1 MNGPIPS
8 PTLVPAT
15 DKPSREP
22 RDHPNRDPSD
32 VELHPVT
39 REPSD
44 GDRQR
49 GREFPR
55 TARWNHSAR

>member
-1 MNGPIPS
+1 MLS
-8 PTLVPAT
+8 PTLVPST

-32 VELHPVT
+32 IELHPVT
-39 REPSD
+39 RSLSA
-44 GDRQR
+44 GDPRR

-55 TARWNHSAR
+55 KPRSNHSAR

>member
-1 MNGPIPS
+1 MTGPVPS

-39 REPSD
+39 QKLAAGE
-44 GDRQR
+44 QR

-55 TARWNHSAR
+55 MVRRHHSAR

>member
-1 MNGPIPS
+1 MTGPMPA
-8 PTLVPAT
+8 PTLVPAS

-39 REPSD
+39 RLLSAGEPT
-44 GDRQR
+44 R
-49 GREFPR
+49 GRQLPR
-55 TARWNHSAR
+55 SARRHHSAG

>member
-1 MNGPIPS
+1 MPAS
-8 PTLVPAT
+8 SFVPAT

-39 REPSD
+39 RLLRAGEP
-44 GDRQR
+44 QR
-49 GREFPR
+49 EREIPR
-55 TARWNHSAR
+55 SARRHNPAR

>member
-1 MNGPIPS
+1 MNGPMPS

-39 REPSD
+39 RGLNG
-44 GDRQR
+44 GDSQR
-49 GREFPR
+49 AREFPR
-55 TARWNHSAR
+55 PARTHYSAR

>member
-1 MNGPIPS
+1 MTGPMPA
-8 PTLVPAT
+8 PTLVPAS

-39 REPSD
+39 RLLSAPM
-44 GDRQR
+44 R
-49 GREFPR
+49 GRQFPR
-55 TARWNHSAR
+55 SARRHHSAC

>member
-1 MNGPIPS
+1 MPGPMPS
-8 PTLVPAT
+8 SSLVPTT

-39 REPSD
+39 RVFRAGEPK
-44 GDRQR
+44 R
-49 GREFPR
+49 GRQFPR
-55 TARWNHSAR
+55 SARRHRSAC

>member
-1 MNGPIPS
+1 MPGPMPS
-8 PTLVPAT
+8 SSLVPAT

-39 REPSD
+39 REPSA
-44 GDRQR
+44 GEPQR

-55 TARWNHSAR
+55 TARRNHSAR

>member
-1 MNGPIPS
+1 MPDPM
-8 PTLVPAT
+8 PLTTLVPST

-22 RDHPNRDPSD
+22 RDHPNREPSD

-39 REPSD
+39 RVFIADDP
-44 GDRQR
+44 QR

-55 TARWNHSAR
+55 SARSNHSAR